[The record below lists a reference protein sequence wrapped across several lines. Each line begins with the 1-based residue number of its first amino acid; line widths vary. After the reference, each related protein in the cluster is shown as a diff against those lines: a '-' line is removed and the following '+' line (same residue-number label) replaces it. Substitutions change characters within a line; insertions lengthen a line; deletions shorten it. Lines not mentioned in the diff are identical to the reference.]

1 MITKINI
8 KGFKSLKDAE
18 VEFYTNKNIADKNK
32 DIVRKHKL
40 ANSNFV
46 YTFNLAGIIGANA
59 SGKTSFFD
67 AIYIYQQI
75 VINKFDNIKTKF
87 KNFFEF
93 EKQKKVFNVQYLINQ
108 NIIKHVIICDENFQI
123 ISEKLFFQEKNLN
136 NNWKIIF
143 NNSYKYSLLW
153 RIAEISKYE
162 KNETFDLNG
171 SEINLINQIFNFIR
185 NIAFFKNNWGIAE
198 ENYSLSWMN
207 KSIKSCFLNQKN
219 FQNQEFLSLF
229 KILILAA
236 DPNIV
241 DFRYDQLRD
250 EIIVLVR
257 TNNKVIEVL
266 LDNLSDGTKRFI
278 FIMLPILLNKKQ
290 PSLYL
295 IDEIENSFHP
305 RIVDTILRLFYFN
318 ENNLNNSQLLF
329 TTHNPYIFDDVK
341 IHNSCINISLYD
353 YDKNFLKLSN
363 FKNYNIKRNDKLF
376 SKNYILEIINS
387 HPDNNYID
395 DIYDNFSTN
404 NNILEIL
411 LQN

>member
-8 KGFKSLKDAE
+8 KGFKSLKNAE

-32 DIVRKHKL
+32 EVVRKHKL

-67 AIYIYQQI
+67 AIYIYKQI
-75 VINKFDNIKTKF
+75 VINQFDNIKAKF

-93 EKQKKVFNVQYLINQ
+93 EKKSKKFSFEYLINQ
-108 NIIKHVIICDENFQI
+108 NIIKHEIICDENFQI
-123 ISEKLFFQEKNLN
+123 VSEKLYFQEKRIN
-136 NNWKIIF
+136 NDWKIIF
-143 NNSYKYSLLW
+143 DNTYKYSLLW

-162 KNETFDLNG
+162 KNETFDLNDF
-171 SEINLINQIFNFIR
+171 EISLINQLFNFIK
-185 NIAFFKNNWGIAE
+185 NIAYFNNNWGVVE

-207 KSIKSCFLNQKN
+207 REIKRCFLEQKNLENQK
-219 FQNQEFLSLF
+219 FLSLF

-241 DFRYDQLRD
+241 AFEYDRLRD

-257 TNNKVIEVL
+257 SNNKIIKVF
-266 LDNLSDGTKRFI
+266 LDNLSDGTKRFV
-278 FIMLPILLNKKQ
+278 FIMLPILLNKRQ

-318 ENNLNNSQLLF
+318 ENNINSLQLLF
-329 TTHNPYIFDDVK
+329 TTHNPYIFDETE

-353 YDKNFLKLSN
+353 FDKNFQKLSN
-363 FKNYNIKRNDKLF
+363 FENYNIKRNDKLF

-387 HPDNNYID
+387 HPDNNNIN
-395 DIYDNFSTN
+395 DIYDNFSTKN
-404 NNILEIL
+404 NSYERL
-411 LQN
+411 